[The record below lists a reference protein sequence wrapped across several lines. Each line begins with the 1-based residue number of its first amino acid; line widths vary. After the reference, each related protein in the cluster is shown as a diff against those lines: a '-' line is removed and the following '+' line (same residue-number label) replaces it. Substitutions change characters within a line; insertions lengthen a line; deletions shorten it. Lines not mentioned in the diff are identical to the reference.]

1 MISEPNS
8 WVSRTGQRGKAI
20 VTLAIACFAPA
31 GAAVAFGF
39 GAVAAAIFLLA
50 LAIVSFIAFATLIRC
65 PKCHKPISWM
75 VVTSRP
81 SGRWLTDLF
90 ALEECPVCDDR
101 GGQPAARDGTRSGT
115 S

>member
-1 MISEPNS
+1 MITEPQS
-8 WVSRTGQRGKAI
+8 WVSRTRQRSKAI

-39 GAVAAAIFLLA
+39 GAVTTAVVLLV
-50 LAIVSFIAFATLIRC
+50 LAIASFIAFATLIRC

-75 VVTSRP
+75 VLTTRP

-101 GGQPAARDGTRSGT
+101 GG
-115 S
+115 

>member
-1 MISEPNS
+1 MITEPQS
-8 WVSRTGQRGKAI
+8 WVSRTRQRSKAI
-20 VTLAIACFAPA
+20 VTLGIACFAPA

-39 GAVAAAIFLLA
+39 GAVTTAVVLLV
-50 LAIVSFIAFATLIRC
+50 LAVTSFIAFATLIRC

-75 VVTSRP
+75 VLTTRP

-101 GGQPAARDGTRSGT
+101 GG
-115 S
+115 